1 MWFYVVYVDINI
13 VKIKFKKFSKFKNRG
28 KFLNFKNKAFTRSFC
43 QSRVERNVFFVMQFS
58 RRSKRIEKKRIAIFF
73 FRVSNSN
80 SVEKWKNFFLNM
92 QREQ

>member
-73 FRVSNSN
+73 FEFRIQILL
-80 SVEKWKNFFLNM
+80 KNGKKIF
-92 QREQ
+92 